1 MLSVAAILSMSGV
14 RAVGDWVF
22 VLTSP
27 ATAQWLQVS
36 LLPNPHACVRV
47 RESVILDLPL
57 HAIPSLSYTFC

>member
-36 LLPNPHACVRV
+36 LLPNPHACV
-47 RESVILDLPL
+47 
-57 HAIPSLSYTFC
+57 